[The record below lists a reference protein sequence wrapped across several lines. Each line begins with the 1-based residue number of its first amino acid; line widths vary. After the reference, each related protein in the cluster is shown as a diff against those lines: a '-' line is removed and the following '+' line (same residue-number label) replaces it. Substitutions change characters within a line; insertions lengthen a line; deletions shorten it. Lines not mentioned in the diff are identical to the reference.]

1 MFQLTPAAS
10 RQIRAST
17 QRSDAEGLALR
28 VAARQVADG
37 SLEYGM
43 GFDARSDDDLP
54 LDFEGL
60 TVLVAAHHQPLLEDT
75 VLDFVEL
82 QPGEFGFI
90 FIPPRP
96 EATAPEAPQGCG
108 SGGCSRCAG

>member
-1 MFQLTPAAS
+1 MFQVTAAAT
-10 RQIRAST
+10 RQIRESA
-17 QRSDAEGLALR
+17 QRSHAEGMALR

-43 GFDARSDDDLP
+43 GFDARGDDDSSLEF
-54 LDFEGL
+54 DGL
-60 TVLVAAHHQPLLEDT
+60 TVLVAAHHQPLLDDT

-90 FIPPRP
+90 FIPPQP
-96 EATAPEAPQGCG
+96 EPTALEQPKACG
-108 SGGCSRCAG
+108 SGGCGRCSG